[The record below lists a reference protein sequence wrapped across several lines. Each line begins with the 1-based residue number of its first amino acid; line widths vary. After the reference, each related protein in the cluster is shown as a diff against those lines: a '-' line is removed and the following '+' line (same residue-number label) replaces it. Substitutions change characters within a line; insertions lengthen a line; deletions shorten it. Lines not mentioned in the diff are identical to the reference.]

1 MSKKK
6 SQATRQAEA
15 AAAAERAAAIRQQHE
30 RSERRRRTAVVSG
43 VVVGVFALVFAI
55 GYAVQSSRDTTGE
68 QATPPS
74 GAVDRYAVPRGE
86 ASAPVTVTVYEDFMC
101 PHCAAFEAE
110 AGQMLAG
117 YADSGDAQLRYHVM
131 AFVDDYS
138 VDAANAYAAVLDT
151 AGPEAAGEFHDRMFR
166 TLASGATPSDE
177 ELVALAVE
185 SGATESEVAAPIE
198 ELAFEQ
204 WVVNATDAA
213 GKDGVHQTPTVM
225 VDGEPVEYATTREL
239 ASAVEDAIRAAN
251 DG

>member
-6 SQATRQAEA
+6 SMATRQAES

-43 VVVGVFALVFAI
+43 VVVGVLALVFAI
-55 GYAVQSSRDTTGE
+55 GYAVQSSRDTTGA
-68 QATPPS
+68 QARPPT

-101 PHCAAFEAE
+101 PHCADFEAA
-110 AGQMLAG
+110 AGPMLAEHAG
-117 YADSGDAQLRYHVM
+117 SGDVRVLYHPM

-151 AGPEAAGEFHDRMFR
+151 AGPEAAAEFHDELFAV
-166 TLASGATPSDE
+166 LASSGPPSE
-177 ELVALAVE
+177 AELVTLAVE
-185 SGATESEVAAPIE
+185 SGATRSEVAPPIE

-213 GKDGVHQTPTVM
+213 NKDGVRQTPTVL
-225 VDGEPVEYATTREL
+225 VDGEPVDYATTDEL
-239 ASAVEDAIRAAN
+239 AAAVDDAIRS
-251 DG
+251 GGGG